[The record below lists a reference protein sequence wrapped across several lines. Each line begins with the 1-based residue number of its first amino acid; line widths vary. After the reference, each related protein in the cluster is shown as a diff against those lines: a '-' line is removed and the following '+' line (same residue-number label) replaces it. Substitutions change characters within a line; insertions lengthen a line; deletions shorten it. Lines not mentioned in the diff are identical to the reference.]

1 MSYELYFLSVREKLT
16 VHHTHKQLLQL
27 MQNNNLEHNEVVL
40 RLSLSVQFIR
50 T

>member
-16 VHHTHKQLLQL
+16 VHQTHIQLLQI
-27 MQNNNLEHNEVVL
+27 MQNKNLEQNEVML
-40 RLSLSVQFIR
+40 LLSLSVQLIR